1 MIRLVSDVLG
11 DFRSLSIYYLV
22 NSMQGKN
29 DELPY
34 PSCVNGFPRGIP
46 WRTEDHYN
54 NNEADAGIARS
65 LGAGDASTP
74 RQKNFRG
81 SQCTNVQSPFPLH
94 RQSIRYNP
102 LQIATPLP
110 HIVTR
115 GRCHKWSP
123 WLLAAP
129 LCFEVIDSG
138 WSRSSGVDNRRTEDK
153 SPFLLFRL
161 SIAKAY
167 YSLVRSYR

>member
-1 MIRLVSDVLG
+1 VYCSSMIRLVSDVLG
-11 DFRSLSIYYLV
+11 DFRSLSIYYRV

-74 RQKNFRG
+74 STEKTFVVHSVPLSN
-81 SQCTNVQSPFPLH
+81 SPSHCTDNQSVITLFK
-94 RQSIRYNP
+94 
-102 LQIATPLP
+102 LP
-110 HIVTR
+110 PPPTY
-115 GRCHKWSP
+115 CH
-123 WLLAAP
+123 
-129 LCFEVIDSG
+129 
-138 WSRSSGVDNRRTEDK
+138 
-153 SPFLLFRL
+153 
-161 SIAKAY
+161 
-167 YSLVRSYR
+167 

>member
-1 MIRLVSDVLG
+1 VYCSSMIRLVSDVLG

-74 RQKNFRG
+74 STEKLSWFTVYH
-81 SQCTNVQSPFPLH
+81 CPIPLP
-94 RQSIRYNP
+94 IAPTINP
-102 LQIATPLP
+102 L
-110 HIVTR
+110 
-115 GRCHKWSP
+115 
-123 WLLAAP
+123 
-129 LCFEVIDSG
+129 
-138 WSRSSGVDNRRTEDK
+138 
-153 SPFLLFRL
+153 
-161 SIAKAY
+161 
-167 YSLVRSYR
+167 